1 MAVVCRNQGIG
12 ILIAKIKDKRYFKR
26 QQQQQKKKENSAE
39 VREKRVT
46 KVTKSK
52 LRIFPGIFIF
62 FFFIC

>member
-26 QQQQQKKKENSAE
+26 QAAAAAKKIVK
-39 VREKRVT
+39 EKRVT

-52 LRIFPGIFIF
+52 LRIFPGIF
-62 FFFIC
+62 FFIC